1 MILGAVAVF
10 CGGCGG
16 SGSSNTTTT
25 TTTTTQPTSDATVVT
40 NNLTKTYAWNSLV
53 GKTNLS
59 AFIRG
64 AESGTT
70 VMQRP
75 ITIVSAYVSSG
86 EDVFTMLANGTDVY
100 GPGDSGSPIVLADGF
115 VVGALFAGDDP
126 QHLYGVSITQE
137 MTSGQTVATRLTTK
151 FHKPTTAAL
160 GISGKWAPRQWFFSG
175 SSALMP
181 LVTKQASFAQ
191 TRYVGGAGA
200 HSAPSSVSNG
210 SNIIPG
216 VRYASAILNGPQ
228 AQLYVAGTYTYEISN
243 GKWVATGHPIEG
255 AGQGPTQW
263 PVLPAYVDFIEND
276 GTVESH
282 INGNPFATLAFDGP
296 YGSLIDT
303 TKAPTL
309 LPVAVSIKL
318 NGSTSPTVVH
328 STVLDEGSSY
338 EEEGV
343 DLGGVTP
350 VVNAIGTLGQAIT
363 GYAEIEVTQGGVTT
377 QSLFPDNGLGTIS
390 TEGPE
395 TALVFYS
402 DLETAIDTAWTN
414 AYLNNPTT
422 QVEKVSVSV
431 VMTTS
436 AFSPKAR

>member
-1 MILGAVAVF
+1 
-10 CGGCGG
+10 
-16 SGSSNTTTT
+16 
-25 TTTTTQPTSDATVVT
+25 
-40 NNLTKTYAWNSLV
+40 
-53 GKTNLS
+53 
-59 AFIRG
+59 
-64 AESGTT
+64 
-70 VMQRP
+70 
-75 ITIVSAYVSSG
+75 
-86 EDVFTMLANGTDVY
+86 
-100 GPGDSGSPIVLADGF
+100 
-115 VVGALFAGDDP
+115 
-126 QHLYGVSITQE
+126 
-137 MTSGQTVATRLTTK
+137 
-151 FHKPTTAAL
+151 
-160 GISGKWAPRQWFFSG
+160 
-175 SSALMP
+175 
-181 LVTKQASFAQ
+181 
-191 TRYVGGAGA
+191 
-200 HSAPSSVSNG
+200 
-210 SNIIPG
+210 
-216 VRYASAILNGPQ
+216 
-228 AQLYVAGTYTYEISN
+228 
-243 GKWVATGHPIEG
+243 
-255 AGQGPTQW
+255 
-263 PVLPAYVDFIEND
+263 
-276 GTVESH
+276 
-282 INGNPFATLAFDGP
+282 
-296 YGSLIDT
+296 LIDT